1 MNIPILPLMAL
12 GMMALSS
19 CEKLGFCRDQGLQ
32 FGRMDY
38 TSTQLRIDGYYYSPT
53 DTDENGLILND
64 LIVFYRNG
72 VVKYPGQASVGT
84 EEDYLRLT
92 SGLAEMKET
101 KLSWGTF
108 YMQNEEVSFCKWKG
122 SPCGYQATQRTG
134 EILNDTTFV
143 VKDIEIKGKYGVGK
157 LKREQYYHFR
167 HMHPKPD
174 SLNTIIVV
182 E

>member
-1 MNIPILPLMAL
+1 MAF
-12 GMMALSS
+12 GVIALSS
-19 CEKLGFCRDQGLQ
+19 CEKLGLCRDQGLQ

-38 TSTQLRIDGYYYSPT
+38 AGTRLRMDGYYYSPA

-92 SGLAEMKET
+92 SGLAEMRET

-108 YMQNEEVSFCKWKG
+108 YTENTLIRVCKWRG
-122 SPCGYQATQRTG
+122 GPCGYQATQRTG

-143 VKDIEIKGKYGVGK
+143 IKELEIKGKYGVGT
-157 LKREQYYHFR
+157 LEREQYYHFR
-167 HMHPKPD
+167 PMHPKPD

>member
-1 MNIPILPLMAL
+1 M
-12 GMMALSS
+12 
-19 CEKLGFCRDQGLQ
+19 
-32 FGRMDY
+32 
-38 TSTQLRIDGYYYSPT
+38 DGYYYSPA

-72 VVKYPGQASVGT
+72 VVKYPGKASVGT

-92 SGLAEMKET
+92 SGLAEMKDT

-108 YMQNEEVSFCKWKG
+108 YADNTLIRICKWQG
-122 SPCGYQATQRTG
+122 GPCGYQATQRTG
-134 EILNDTTFV
+134 ELLNDTTFV
-143 VKDIEIKGKYGVGK
+143 IKELEIKGKYGVGK
-157 LKREQYYHFR
+157 LEREQYYHFR
-167 HMHPKPD
+167 PMHPKPD